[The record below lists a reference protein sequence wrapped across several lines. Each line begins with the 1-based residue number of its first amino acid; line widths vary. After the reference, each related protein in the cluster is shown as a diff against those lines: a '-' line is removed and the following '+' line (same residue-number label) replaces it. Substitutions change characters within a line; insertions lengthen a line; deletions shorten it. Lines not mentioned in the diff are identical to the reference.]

1 MAPGS
6 SPTILF
12 VTADPGTRGEPPRR
26 NVRRRRLAA
35 LIALLLGLAG
45 LAVSLNGVATQL
57 LPRQF
62 TAAQQ
67 EQIEAWEIAS
77 RWRVLDSGQIFPALV
92 TYQLPAQVLQSPAPL
107 SLDALRVGI
116 APESGCHGG
125 VTTAAATVLYRS
137 GCEAVLR
144 ATYVDAT
151 RSYVMTVGVAVLPTA
166 SAADTAVAG
175 LTRPRLTAARDVTGT
190 GQLAAGVQLV
200 RFRGQA
206 ASLYD
211 YSRQISASFADGPY
225 LVMYAAGYADGRPRV
240 RVSDDRYSDA
250 EMISLAAGVARSVA
264 NTLAARPAP
273 PHCPGAPGC

>member
-1 MAPGS
+1 
-6 SPTILF
+6 
-12 VTADPGTRGEPPRR
+12 VTADSQAPGQPPHRS
-26 NVRRRRLAA
+26 VGRRRLAA

-67 EQIEAWEIAS
+67 EQIEAWEIAG
-77 RWRVLDSGQIFPALV
+77 RWRILAAGHIFPASV
-92 TYQLPAQVLQSPAPL
+92 TYQLPAPVIQGPAPL
-107 SLDALRVGI
+107 NLAALRVGI
-116 APESGCHGG
+116 APQSGCNGG
-125 VTTAAATVLYRS
+125 VTTAAATVLQRS

-151 RSYVMTVGVAVLPTA
+151 RSYVMTVGVAVLPSA
-166 SAADTAVAG
+166 SAAFTAEQG
-175 LTRPRLTAARDVTGT
+175 LTGPRLTAARDVTGT
-190 GQLAAGVQLV
+190 GKLAAGVQLV

-211 YSRQISASFADGPY
+211 YSRQLSASFRAGPY

-240 RVSDDRYSDA
+240 RVSDDKYSDA
-250 EMISLAAGVARSVA
+250 EMTYLAKGVAQSVA
-264 NTLAARPAP
+264 NTLTASPAR

>member
-6 SPTILF
+6 GHTIFF

-45 LAVSLNGVATQL
+45 LAVSLNGVVTQL

-77 RWRVLDSGQIFPALV
+77 RWRVLDSGQVFPAAV
-92 TYQLPAQVLQSPAPL
+92 TYQLPAQVLQGPAPL

-116 APESGCHGG
+116 APESGCNGG
-125 VTTAAATVLYRS
+125 VTTAAASALHRS

-166 SAADTAVAG
+166 AAADTAVAG
-175 LTRPRLTAARDVTGT
+175 LTRPRLTAARSVTGT
-190 GQLAAGVQLV
+190 GKLDDGVQVV
-200 RFRGQA
+200 RFRGRA

-240 RVSDDRYSDA
+240 RVSDDKYSDA
-250 EMISLAAGVARSVA
+250 EMTSLAAGVAQSVA

>member
-6 SPTILF
+6 SPTIFL
-12 VTADPGTRGEPPRR
+12 VTADLQTRGQPPRR
-26 NVRRRRLAA
+26 SLRRRRLTA

-62 TAAQQ
+62 TAGQR

-77 RWRVLDSGQIFPALV
+77 RWRVLAAGQVFPASV
-92 TYQLPAQVLQSPAPL
+92 AYQLPAQVLQGPAPL
-107 SLDALRVGI
+107 SLAAVRVGI
-116 APESGCHGG
+116 APQSGCNGG
-125 VTTAAATVLYRS
+125 VTTAAAAVLHRG

-144 ATYVDAT
+144 ATYVDST

-166 SAADTAVAG
+166 SAAATAAAG
-175 LTRPRLTAARDVTGT
+175 LTRPRLAAARDLTGT
-190 GQLAAGVQLV
+190 GKLTAGVQV
-200 RFRGQA
+200 VSFRGPA
-206 ASLYD
+206 ASLYN

-240 RVSDDRYSDA
+240 RVSEDKYSDA
-250 EMISLAAGVARSVA
+250 EMTSLAAGVARWVA

-273 PHCPGAPGC
+273 PRCPGAPAC